1 MAPSWPRVKSRVKFL
16 HLPVKSYHQPLNLGR
31 YLGRYRRQPL
41 PWALPRALLRALPRA
56 LPRAPLLRQH
66 SLPRMCNYRNLGR
79 HLGRYLRRPLLWS
92 LPRARRPQMHPVIHV
107 LCGRR
112 RAHIQFLKLVL
123 KALLLTR
130 QKMRC
135 SSLGTPSEAGLLA
148 PCEQPERLMGCSS
161 PCCAGVQNH
170 LSLPMGASASKLLVP
185 VDYIGPCHRLAPSC
199 LEQPEQCPLLSSWRG
214 NYVLR
219 CPSSGVCLPH
229 NLRDSLTM
237 DSATGWTNVCR
248 WIDTRRRPP
257 VNRWRRWLLASRGGG
272 FLYGHTLW
280 LDALR
285 IQRPLVHFPAA

>member
-41 PWALPRALLRALPRA
+41 PRALPRALLRALPRA

-92 LPRARRPQMHPVIHV
+92 LPRARRPQMNPVIHV

-130 QKMRC
+130 QRC
-135 SSLGTPSEAGLLA
+135 GALHLALL
-148 PCEQPERLMGCSS
+148 PKRGC
-161 PCCAGVQNH
+161 
-170 LSLPMGASASKLLVP
+170 L
-185 VDYIGPCHRLAPSC
+185 RLA
-199 LEQPEQCPLLSSWRG
+199 SSR
-214 NYVLR
+214 
-219 CPSSGVCLPH
+219 
-229 NLRDSLTM
+229 
-237 DSATGWTNVCR
+237 SA
-248 WIDTRRRPP
+248 
-257 VNRWRRWLLASRGGG
+257 
-272 FLYGHTLW
+272 
-280 LDALR
+280 
-285 IQRPLVHFPAA
+285 